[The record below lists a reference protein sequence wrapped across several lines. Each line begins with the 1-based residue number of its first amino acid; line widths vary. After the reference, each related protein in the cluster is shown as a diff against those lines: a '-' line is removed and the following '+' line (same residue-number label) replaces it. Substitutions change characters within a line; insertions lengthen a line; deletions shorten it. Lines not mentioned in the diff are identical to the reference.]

1 MLKNVNKL
9 LNNNNNNNYIL
20 IGLQNKDNINIYIF
34 EKLNCF
40 LKQSNKEFIY
50 KSYVIYKTNNIIL
63 HLNNNGSSNC
73 YSEVLKYY
81 DNININNYNI
91 LLYSYNQ
98 IKQNNDKFESLYIYD
113 SIENIEIIVYEY
125 KNINIKMIKNNN
137 KYYIKIPIKNT
148 TSESL
153 INDII
158 TLIINIV

>member
-20 IGLQNKDNINIYIF
+20 IGLQNKDNINLYIF

-63 HLNNNGSSNC
+63 HLNYNGSSNC

-81 DNININNYNI
+81 ANNNIKNYNI
-91 LLYSYNQ
+91 LLYS
-98 IKQNNDKFESLYIYD
+98 
-113 SIENIEIIVYEY
+113 
-125 KNINIKMIKNNN
+125 
-137 KYYIKIPIKNT
+137 
-148 TSESL
+148 
-153 INDII
+153 
-158 TLIINIV
+158 